1 MNRDLFGNRAMDT
14 LEAMLNTRTVDEL
27 AAQFHKAISQI
38 GDFYCI
44 AGIIKKFQ
52 PGGLRPTTSS
62 YPTNWISHYLSRDY
76 GRVDP
81 VLRRAVTSPTGF
93 GWHACD
99 PVKKHEKALVTDMYD
114 LGLQDGFVVPIHGPD
129 ASVFLVNFGQLA
141 RRMVSP
147 RVQIALSMLT
157 MQYYQHYRHLT
168 TPPEPELPLLTQREC
183 ECLAWVANGKTTT
196 VEVAD
201 HLMLNDNTVKFHLKN
216 AQRKLGCTNR
226 VTTVLKAISLG
237 LIII

>member
-1 MNRDLFGNRAMDT
+1 MNRDLFDSMAMDT

-27 AAQFHKAISQI
+27 AARFHEAVSLI
-38 GDFYCI
+38 GDFYCV

-62 YPTNWISHYLSRDY
+62 YPTSWTRHYMGSEY

-81 VLRRAVTSPTGF
+81 VLRRAMTSATGF

-99 PVKKHEKALVTDMYD
+99 PVKQQEKALVTDMHD
-114 LGLQDGFVVPIHGPD
+114 FGIHVGFIIPIHGPD
-129 ASVFLVNFGQLA
+129 GSVFLVNFGQLA
-141 RRMVSP
+141 RKMVSP
-147 RVQIALSMLT
+147 RMQVALT
-157 MQYYQHYRHLT
+157 MLAMQCYQQYHRLT
-168 TPPEPELPLLTQREC
+168 TAPEPQPPALTQREC
-183 ECLAWVANGKTTT
+183 ECLSWVANGRTT

-201 HLMLNDNTVKFHLKN
+201 RLMLNENTVKFHLKN
-216 AQRKLGCTNR
+216 AQRKLDCTNR

-237 LIII
+237 LIVI